1 MEKDARGHDPVM
13 YRVCLFSDED
23 PADGQNPEL
32 RFNLGSRFSH
42 GMFSTNGKM
51 IDGTCLQSGIGNRR
65 SIIALIYLFAAIV
78 FVGSW
83 VGYRK
88 TPRHE
93 TLARLLFQL
102 GMISGLA
109 VAILGY
115 AMFNIFMADT
125 QDDAAIAIG

>member
-1 MEKDARGHDPVM
+1 MI
-13 YRVCLFSDED
+13 
-23 PADGQNPEL
+23 
-32 RFNLGSRFSH
+32 
-42 GMFSTNGKM
+42 NG
-51 IDGTCLQSGIGNRR
+51 IRLQFGIGNRR
-65 SIIALIYLFAAIV
+65 SIVALIYLFAAIV

-125 QDDAAIAIG
+125 QGDAAIAIG

>member
-1 MEKDARGHDPVM
+1 MFWTGK
-13 YRVCLFSDED
+13 
-23 PADGQNPEL
+23 EL
-32 RFNLGSRFSH
+32 INV
-42 GMFSTNGKM
+42 
-51 IDGTCLQSGIGNRR
+51 TCLQSGIGNRR

-102 GMISGLA
+102 GMMAGLA

-115 AMFNIFMADT
+115 AMFNIFMAGA
-125 QDDAAIAIG
+125 QDGAAVAVGYASISDKNVILVRGRQKAASIGVTNFPTVER